1 MQPSVA
7 DVVASFVRPP
17 RSELGAQLKAPPP
30 TSSLSFEDPEQER
43 QHHLARLCHHAA
55 RRLPRAAI
63 SRILDGSIPGSSELL
78 RDSERSRK
86 AATAISA
93 HAGSDGSSLQPHF
106 STLANLADLA
116 MSGLL
121 DVSCRPIHIFEQQ
134 LGPALVSSYLDWERA
149 RGFVDGAVGAAPS
162 ALSHLRF
169 ARDHLGLDAPD
180 LESSIVTSA
189 ASKSLNVGA
198 EVPQARHRGS
208 IPCRVQAGR
217 EACANERGGQGP
229 AESSEVV
236 WVWQCCRIIALSF
249 GLRGKEMRT
258 ARVEDASCTDTLI
271 SISFHPKGSPS
282 KPRITAYRHA
292 FGVLGPYL
300 WWPRFRVRMSA
311 SLSLTPG
318 FNAGSTKGGIFRAT
332 FLRSTLVAKGST
344 SAVDLLSMPLY
355 GISREQVDQLD
366 LSEHSDHGT
375 LNDGICSYAAR
386 PELGM
391 DVHTDCLIAGHWL
404 GSAPTA
410 GAEGRDSVRSRTERT
425 AAERSRL
432 HAQAQSL
439 AMAARYQ
446 DGAPAIAGPD
456 VWWRFIRFSFYAI
469 REGGLSWQDLDP
481 TAGWSVGRLWGVQ
494 NHSSASPVTLAA
506 YPPFP
511 PQPS

>member
-1 MQPSVA
+1 MGPFPAPRSSSTTPSASVRRPQPS
-7 DVVASFVRPP
+7 
-17 RSELGAQLKAPPP
+17 LY
-30 TSSLSFEDPEQER
+30 T
-43 QHHLARLCHHAA
+43 
-55 RRLPRAAI
+55 
-63 SRILDGSIPGSSELL
+63 
-78 RDSERSRK
+78 
-86 AATAISA
+86 
-93 HAGSDGSSLQPHF
+93 HAGSGGSSLQPHF

-116 MSGLL
+116 EAGLL
-121 DVSCRPIHIFEQQ
+121 GVSRRPIHIFEVC

-149 RGFVDGAVGAAPS
+149 RGFVDGAVGASPS

-169 ARDHLGLDAPD
+169 SRDHLGLDAPD

-189 ASKSLNVGA
+189 AAKSLDVGA

-208 IPCRVQAGR
+208 VPCRVQAGR

-229 AESSEVV
+229 ADSSEVV
-236 WVWQCCRIIALSF
+236 WVWQCCRILALSF

-258 ARVEDASCTDTLI
+258 ARLEGASCTDTLI

-282 KPRITAYRHA
+282 KPRITGYRYA

-300 WWPRFRVRMSA
+300 WWPRFRDRMSA
-311 SLSLTPG
+311 SLSLNPG
-318 FNAGSTKGGIFRAT
+318 FNAGATKGGIFRAT
-332 FLRSTLVAKGST
+332 FLKSSLVAKGST

-355 GISREQVDQLD
+355 GISQEQVAQLD

-391 DVHTDCLIAGHWL
+391 DLHTDCLIAGHWL

-432 HAQAQSL
+432 RAQAQTL

-456 VWWRFIRFSFYAI
+456 VWRRFIRFSFYAI
-469 REGGLSWQDLDP
+469 L
-481 TAGWSVGRLWGVQ
+481 
-494 NHSSASPVTLAA
+494 
-506 YPPFP
+506 
-511 PQPS
+511 